1 MTQPEV
7 VGSAIDALRQGA
19 VWQMSARA
27 FSTVVACATP
37 ALHGRFF
44 VFVFFVFFVFFVVVF
59 FVVVFVRR
67 RCRAGPPF
75 SSVAGHP
82 RVLVEPWLRR
92 GRHAA
97 VGAGPGA

>member
-1 MTQPEV
+1 MTQPEGV
-7 VGSAIDALRQGA
+7 VSAIDALRQRA

-27 FSTVVACATP
+27 FSAVAACATP

-44 VFVFFVFFVFFVVVF
+44 VFVFVFSFFVIVVI
-59 FVVVFVRR
+59 VVFVCR

-75 SSVAGHP
+75 SGVAGHP
-82 RVLVEPWLRR
+82 RVLVEPGLRR

-97 VGAGPGA
+97 VGARPGA

>member
-7 VGSAIDALRQGA
+7 VVSAIDALRQGA
-19 VWQMSARA
+19 VWQMGARA

-44 VFVFFVFFVFFVVVF
+44 VFVFF
-59 FVVVFVRR
+59 VVFVRR

>member
-1 MTQPEV
+1 MTQPEGV
-7 VGSAIDALRQGA
+7 VSAIDALRQRA

-27 FSTVVACATP
+27 FSAVAACATP

-44 VFVFFVFFVFFVVVF
+44 VFVFSFFVVV
-59 FVVVFVRR
+59 VFVCR

-75 SSVAGHP
+75 SGVAGHP
-82 RVLVEPWLRR
+82 RVLVEPGLRR